1 MKWIGQH
8 IWDFISR
15 FRNDVY
21 LDNVQSGS
29 VSSGN
34 HLGLDSDGKI
44 VKTTGGQGGGGTSN
58 VASLDDLTDVTITGT
73 PPNKSILHYDSSVS
87 KYINISKIDGTALP
101 DKIPNDKLDFN
112 TTNGTITGSLPI
124 DKLPDIPLTLSL
136 IHI

>member
-21 LDNVQSGS
+21 LDNVQSGN

-34 HLGLDSDGKI
+34 HLGLDGDGKI
-44 VKTTGGQGGGGTSN
+44 VKTTGGQG
-58 VASLDDLTDVTITGT
+58 
-73 PPNKSILHYDSSVS
+73 
-87 KYINISKIDGTALP
+87 
-101 DKIPNDKLDFN
+101 
-112 TTNGTITGSLPI
+112 
-124 DKLPDIPLTLSL
+124 LSL